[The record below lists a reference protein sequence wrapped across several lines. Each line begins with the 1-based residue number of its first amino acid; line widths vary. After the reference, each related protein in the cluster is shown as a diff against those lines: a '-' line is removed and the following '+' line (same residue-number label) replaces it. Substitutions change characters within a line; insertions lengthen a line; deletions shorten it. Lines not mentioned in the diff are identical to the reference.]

1 MALRW
6 EAVRWVLVSVAGREE
21 SLASRRVGVLS
32 TAAGTAGRTL
42 AVSVS
47 YRNQPSGLLT
57 GRQSRKAAATDQPQ
71 APGQG
76 LIFIARRDLSPPQN
90 ILFGAA

>member
-1 MALRW
+1 MH
-6 EAVRWVLVSVAGREE
+6 
-21 SLASRRVGVLS
+21 VGVLS

-76 LIFIARRDLSPPQN
+76 LIFIARRDLPPPQN
-90 ILFGAA
+90 ILSVRRERETPADLDGARSADLAFVVGYIR